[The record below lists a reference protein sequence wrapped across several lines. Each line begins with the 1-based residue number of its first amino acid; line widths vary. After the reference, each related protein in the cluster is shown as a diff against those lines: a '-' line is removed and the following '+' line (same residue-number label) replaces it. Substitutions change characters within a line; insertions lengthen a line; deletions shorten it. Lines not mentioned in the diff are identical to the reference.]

1 MYFND
6 MFIHILAVIIF
17 SLELKKMKNYG
28 KWFSTPIKWKKFLS
42 HLFLK
47 VGLKF
52 NKIKLRSITLTFSI

>member
-42 HLFLK
+42 HAFVSKSRPKIQQDK
-47 VGLKF
+47 VAKYNTYF
-52 NKIKLRSITLTFSI
+52 